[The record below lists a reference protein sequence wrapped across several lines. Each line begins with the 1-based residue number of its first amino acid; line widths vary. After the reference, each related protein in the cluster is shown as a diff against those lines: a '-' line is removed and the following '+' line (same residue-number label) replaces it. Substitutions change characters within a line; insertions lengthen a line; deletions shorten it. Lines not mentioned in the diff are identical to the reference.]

1 MTIQTQIACHHILS
15 THNETLFLEEFNWK
29 TRNYKLTWSYYR
41 PQRMFSQASMI
52 LFGGGEYSWQ
62 GGMHGRRVGVCMAG
76 EGYAW
81 QGVGVCMAGG
91 HVWQGWHVCQGDMR
105 NGGHTWQERRPLQ
118 RKVRILLECN
128 LDQKKNNRKYLKL
141 RERKQSHPAE
151 VYFYNYLPLS
161 GSCTM
166 VRTFGRSITISCWS
180 TCYNRQFKIK
190 NSNNN
195 FISTFQAQ
203 LFS

>member
-52 LFGGGEYSWQ
+52 LFGGGSIRGRGACMAGGWGCAWQ
-62 GGMHGRRVGVCMAG
+62 ERGMHGRGWGC
-76 EGYAW
+76 AW
-81 QGVGVCMAGG
+81 QGCMCGRGG
-91 HVWQGWHVCQGDMR
+91 MCVRGTCVM
-105 NGGHTWQERRPLQ
+105 GGHTWQERRPLQ

-166 VRTFGRSITISCWS
+166 VRTFGRSITISC
-180 TCYNRQFKIK
+180 
-190 NSNNN
+190 
-195 FISTFQAQ
+195 
-203 LFS
+203 